1 MIEKK
6 ERIGEVVHASTS
18 LFSVQCHVLYGA
30 PGLGA
35 LVSTGS
41 NNTIYGVV
49 AEVSTNSIDP
59 GRRPMVMGQDQES
72 IESVYKQ
79 NPQLS
84 RLLTTE
90 FQVLVVGHIDNNGEL
105 QRYLAPIPP
114 KIHELVYVCQGS
126 EVIEIARSLEMLPA
140 LLSSPVGS
148 PDELTAAF
156 LRFLANEHDD
166 PKETL
171 LRSGRDLAKY
181 LIGEFPRLSSILKRV
196 SL

>member
-18 LFSVQCHVLYGA
+18 LFSVQCHVLYEA
-30 PGLGA
+30 PSLGA

-59 GRRPMVMGQDQES
+59 GRRPMFMGQDQES

-90 FQVLVVGHIDNNGEL
+90 FQVIVVGHIDNNGEL
-105 QRYLAPIPP
+105 QRFLAPIPH
-114 KIHELVYVCQGS
+114 KNHELV
-126 EVIEIARSLEMLPA
+126 
-140 LLSSPVGS
+140 
-148 PDELTAAF
+148 
-156 LRFLANEHDD
+156 
-166 PKETL
+166 
-171 LRSGRDLAKY
+171 
-181 LIGEFPRLSSILKRV
+181 
-196 SL
+196 